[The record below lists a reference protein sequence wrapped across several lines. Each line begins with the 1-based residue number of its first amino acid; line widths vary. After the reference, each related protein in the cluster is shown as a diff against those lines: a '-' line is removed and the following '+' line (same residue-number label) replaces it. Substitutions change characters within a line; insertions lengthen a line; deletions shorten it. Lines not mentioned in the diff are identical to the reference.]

1 MSIVVWQHG
10 TSGGQVR
17 ENLRV
22 RDMEKKVTKL
32 QLTNEQLAAEL
43 NQETPCIP
51 VLFPGPQSVPLA
63 VVSAAISNLQPM
75 IHDFWAR
82 LQVLRPFLTDSDS
95 GQTCGNRAYGK
106 SYVKR
111 CIPLFSFKRKIGNSI
126 NIFLKI
132 L

>member
-51 VLFPGPQSVPLA
+51 VLFRNNLCLILTLDYLLA
-63 VVSAAISNLQPM
+63 
-75 IHDFWAR
+75 
-82 LQVLRPFLTDSDS
+82 
-95 GQTCGNRAYGK
+95 
-106 SYVKR
+106 
-111 CIPLFSFKRKIGNSI
+111 SI
-126 NIFLKI
+126 TSI
-132 L
+132 LYFIWL